1 MSTVRCVGLDVHAE
15 TIAVA
20 VAEPDGEVRSLGEKM
35 CQQSPA
41 TPLLTDT
48 ESSTSAPGTLGAAFD
63 IAPYD
68 GAQAST
74 NWRKTSGEWQ
84 PGRSAQE
91 QTVVRRCVDQ

>member
-1 MSTVRCVGLDVHAE
+1 MPHERPASAGPTVAM
-15 TIAVA
+15 IAVPEESDF
-20 VAEPDGEVRSLGEKM
+20 EPGEGGEKM

-41 TPLLTDT
+41 TPLLADT

-84 PGRSAQE
+84 PGRSTQE